1 MQGARQQIILEF
13 FEKLFA
19 TLALSTGSA
28 LSLVALFPLL
38 SRRVGWRQITHGAD
52 QAKTI
57 ASREVGLFL
66 ALAIGSVLLR
76 PLGAIPFDRNIVAA
90 LCLILS
96 FGAMFLGER
105 SSAALLPAFKSR
117 ELQGTR
123 LRNLAGWILLGLSL
137 GVFAKGVAPWLIL
150 PCSLVAML
158 FATLPLAVAD
168 RRGEPGLLIPGA
180 AVYLAGI
187 LFSQPL
193 VAAAGLGVTLPTA
206 VLVTHNLKA
215 SFPTRGLL
223 AAVAAAAGLAAPPW
237 AATVAAS
244 LLFVLTLEMW
254 PLTLRL
260 AVMAFLRGAYR
271 FRIYG
276 SQNYAGDG
284 AGLLLS
290 NHVTMLDGFLLGAFT
305 QRMVRFLV
313 FDAFYKNPITAFI
326 LHLFRT
332 VPISQGARRD
342 VVESLRKA
350 RAGIEEGHFAGIF
363 PEGGITRSGHLHPF
377 QKGFTRLV
385 SGTQIPVIPAYMNG
399 LWTSLLSFGE
409 QQVHLRIPRLFRTVE
424 IEYGEAL
431 PSTVT
436 PVELWRIVKHLEVN
450 AAFRD
455 SERAAILP
463 LAFLAAARQ
472 FDNKPAL
479 VSNGKVTTYGTLAST
494 SLIFARHINRR
505 IRRKKRFGVFLPDGT
520 ERAVAHISLVLAGH
534 VAMDIP
540 DLRGAEYDSFVQQ
553 HGLSAIITSQS
564 WLQSHDVVKTDAM
577 FFIGRVIERIDSRDR
592 SRIWVYRTLSPHR
605 AWRQVCTL
613 AMRRESA
620 AAIVTSPRGPVVLS
634 HRGIAA
640 SANAMR
646 RVFWFKPGVTVR
658 NQVPLHR
665 SASLTL
671 GFWAP
676 LLHGA
681 TLKLDPGPADF
692 EIVTADQ
699 LSAAHAGSKHVM
711 VIDDAGTEPANDPL
725 DDRCLPVLEIAEA
738 GGALALSSPTVNF
751 SGETQHGAK
760 IGTWGR
766 LPFGLEIQETPTG
779 LKFRSPSRLL
789 RYLDSETATDATAKA
804 QTRLDDWLEL
814 DLALSLSADGFLEP
828 RSTSEPHTS
837 SPPPPHQ
844 SSSDPRGE

>member
-19 TLALSTGSA
+19 ILALSIGSM
-28 LSLVALFPLL
+28 LSPIALFSLL
-38 SRRVGWRQITHGAD
+38 SRRVGWRQLTHGGD

-57 ASREVGLFL
+57 ALREVSLFL
-66 ALAIGSVLLR
+66 ALAVGSVFLR
-76 PLGAIPFDRNIVAA
+76 PLESIPFDRNIVTA

-96 FGAMFLGER
+96 FGAMFLAER
-105 SSAALLPAFKSR
+105 SSTALIPAFKSS
-117 ELQGTR
+117 ELQAR
-123 LRNLAGWILLGLSL
+123 CLRNLAGWILLGLSL
-137 GVFAKGVAPWLIL
+137 AAFAKGVAPPLFLPGALIGML
-150 PCSLVAML
+150 FSLV
-158 FATLPLAVAD
+158 PLAVAG

-187 LFSQPL
+187 ALAQPFI
-193 VAAAGLGVTLPTA
+193 AAAGLGVTLPTA

-223 AAVAAAAGLAAPPW
+223 AALAAVAGLVAPPLAAPI
-237 AATVAAS
+237 AAA
-244 LLFVLTLEMW
+244 LLFALTLEMW

-260 AVMAFLRGAYR
+260 AVLVFLRSAYR

-276 SQNYAGDG
+276 AQNYAADG

-313 FDAFYKNPITAFI
+313 FDAFYKNPVAAFI

-332 VPISQGARRD
+332 VSISQGARRD

-409 QQVHLRIPRLFRTVE
+409 RRVHLRIPRLFRAVE
-424 IEYGEAL
+424 IEYGEPL

-436 PVELWRIVKHLEVN
+436 AIELWRIVKHLEVN

-455 SERAAILP
+455 SERAPILP

-472 FDNKPAL
+472 FDNKPAI
-479 VSNGKVTTYGTLAST
+479 VAGGKTMTYGALAST
-494 SLIFARHINRR
+494 SLLFARHINRR

-520 ERAVAHISLVLAGH
+520 DRVIAHVSLVLAGH

-540 DLRGAEYDSFVQQ
+540 DLRGTDYDSFVQQ
-553 HGLSAIITSQS
+553 HGLSAIVTSQS
-564 WLQSHDVVKTDAM
+564 WLQSHDIAKTEAM

-592 SRIWVYRTLSPHR
+592 SRIWIYRTLSPHR

-640 SANAMR
+640 SAAAMR
-646 RVFWFKPGVTVR
+646 RVLWFKPGVTVR
-658 NQVPLHR
+658 NQAPLHR
-665 SASLTL
+665 SAGLTL
-671 GFWAP
+671 GFWMP

-681 TLKLDPGPADF
+681 TLILDQAPAHF
-692 EIVTADQ
+692 EIVTAGN
-699 LSAAHAGSKHVM
+699 LAAAHPDSNHV
-711 VIDDAGTEPANDPL
+711 VIIDDAGAEIPLDAL
-725 DDRCLPVLEIAEA
+725 DDRCLPLFEIAEA
-738 GGALALSSPTVNF
+738 GGALALSSPTVKY
-751 SGETQHGAK
+751 SGEIQHGAK
-760 IGTWGR
+760 PGSWGR
-766 LPFGLEIQETPTG
+766 LPFGLEIQETPGG

-789 RYLDSETATDATAKA
+789 RYLDSDNATDATAKSQA
-804 QTRLDDWLEL
+804 RVDDWLEL
-814 DLALSLSADGFLEP
+814 ELPFSLSADGFLER
-828 RSTSEPHTS
+828 RSTSEPQIS
-837 SPPPPHQ
+837 SPPPAHQ
-844 SSSDPRGE
+844 SSSDPQGE